1 MDRGRDLIGAGPPRR
16 LIAIPAVFF
25 GLFFAYPLVRVLVR
39 SLTLDGALD
48 LSPFAE
54 IVTRGSLRR
63 AAWFT
68 VWQATVS
75 TLVTLL
81 FAFPCAYVVARYRFA
96 GKKLVR
102 AAVTVPFVLPTVV
115 VGTAYLVLLG
125 PGGPLGIDLRQT
137 VWAILIAHV
146 FFNYAVVVR
155 VVGSFWE
162 LIDPKLEEAAR
173 ALGATRRRAFMTVTL
188 PLLLPSIAAAASIV
202 FLFTFTSFGVVLIL
216 GGFGYATIEVAVWR
230 EATINLDLATS
241 AALAVVQLA
250 GVSTALAVYSRLQQ
264 RHARRL
270 PLRPATGVAR
280 RPSTLGERLVVGG
293 ALASMVL
300 YLGAPIATLGA
311 RSLRTSSGLG
321 LDHYTG
327 LFGGVTNLVAPVEA
341 ILNSVWFAAT
351 AMALSLAVGLV
362 AAMVISRR
370 PGRAGARLDTL
381 LMLPLGT
388 SAVTVGFGF
397 LVAFGWPVDLR
408 TSAWLI
414 PLAHSVVAVPFVIRT
429 VTPLLRSV
437 QPRLREAAAVLG
449 AAPGQVFREIEL
461 PIIRRAALV
470 GAGFAAAVSL
480 GEFGA
485 TAFLVRPDR
494 PTIPTAIFRLLGQ
507 PGAAT
512 LGQAMALS
520 VILMILTTLIIMAV
534 ERQRVGV
541 AGEF

>member
-1 MDRGRDLIGAGPPRR
+1 MDRDSHLLNTEPARR
-16 LIAIPAVFF
+16 LVWVPAIFF
-25 GLFFAYPLVRVLVR
+25 GLFFAYPLARILIR
-39 SLTLDGALD
+39 SLAVDGAPD
-48 LSPFAE
+48 LTPFLE
-54 IVTRGSLRR
+54 IASKASLRR

-75 TLVTLL
+75 TLATLL
-81 FAFPCAYVVARYRFA
+81 LAWPGAYVLARYRFP
-96 GKKLVR
+96 GKNLVR

-115 VGTAYLVLLG
+115 VGVAYLALLG
-125 PGGPLGIDLRQT
+125 PDGPLGTDLRRT
-137 VWAILIAHV
+137 AWAILAAHV

-162 LIDPKLEEAAR
+162 LIDPRLEEAAR
-173 ALGATRRRAFMTVTL
+173 SLGATRWQAFRSVTF

-216 GGFGYATIEVAVWR
+216 GGFGYATIEVAIWQ
-230 EATINLDLATS
+230 EATINLDLAAS
-241 AALAVVQLA
+241 AALASVQLI
-250 GVSTALAVYSRLQQ
+250 GVVGVLAVYSRLQQ
-264 RHARRL
+264 RYARKL
-270 PLRPATGVAR
+270 PLLPATVTTR
-280 RPSTLGERLVVGG
+280 RPSSLGCKLVFGG
-293 ALASMVL
+293 ALASMAL
-300 YLGAPIATLGA
+300 YLGAPIVTLLI
-311 RSLRTSSGLG
+311 RSLNVASGMG

-327 LFGGVTNLVAPVEA
+327 LLRGEVPLARPGAA
-341 ILNSVWFAAT
+341 ILNSVWFAAG
-351 AMALSLAVGLV
+351 AVIPALVVGMAAGI
-362 AAMVISRR
+362 VIARGT
-370 PGRAGARLDTL
+370 GRAGAGLDTL

-388 SAVTVGFGF
+388 SAVTIGLGF

-408 TSAWLI
+408 TSVWLI

-429 VTPLLRSV
+429 VTPVLRSV
-437 QPRLREAAAVLG
+437 RPRLLEAASVLG
-449 AAPGQVFREIEL
+449 ATPRQVFKEIEL

-494 PTIPTAIFRLLGQ
+494 PTIPTTIFRLLGQ

-520 VILMILTTLIIMAV
+520 VVLMVLTALIVLTVDRFRI
-534 ERQRVGV
+534 RGSS
-541 AGEF
+541 GF